1 MTASTNPSFH
11 GDGTSFVVLATQ
23 RSGSTWLMSVLNG
36 LSGVSAQG
44 ELFLPRQRSSERR
57 WDSDFAYPRFVELE
71 TRRRRP
77 FSTFEYL
84 DDFFATSPSA
94 GFKLMYSQLK
104 VYPEI
109 VPYLIRKRIPVVHL
123 VRTNHLD
130 VLISFAVK
138 HRLGQAHVLSGDRPA
153 DDVRVDLATSTL
165 LADIRRL
172 EFKHRVA
179 RTVLRAGRL
188 RHVEAAYED
197 LVADPDAFA
206 RVLEFLGL
214 SSSGEPLSSNIVRSR
229 QGTQREVVAKFDVV
243 AAVLEGTRFSHL
255 LDYDAAATRRSPSA
269 SPPAGGSSQ
278 IDRSR

>member
-1 MTASTNPSFH
+1 MTASTNPSFQ

-71 TRRRRP
+71 TKRRRP

-104 VYPEI
+104 VFPEI
-109 VPYLIRKRIPVVHL
+109 LPYLIRKRIPIVHL

-138 HRLGQAHVLSGDRPA
+138 HRLGQAHVLTGDRPA
-153 DDVRVDLATSTL
+153 DVRVDLETSTL
-165 LADIRRL
+165 LADLRHL
-172 EFKHRVA
+172 EFKYRVA
-179 RTVLRAGRL
+179 RTMLRACRL
-188 RHVEAAYED
+188 RHLEAAYED

-206 RVLEFLGL
+206 RVLEFLDL
-214 SSSGEPLSSNIVRSR
+214 PTSDEPPSSNIVRSR
-229 QGTQREVVAKFDVV
+229 QGTQRDAVANFHDV
-243 AAVLEGTRFSHL
+243 AAVLEGTRFAHL
-255 LDYDAAATRRSPSA
+255 LDYNAAASRRSPSG